1 MTNYRFLK
9 LITDLII
16 ITLIEKIKR
25 NEFEY

>member
-1 MTNYRFLK
+1 MTNFRFLK

-16 ITLIEKIKR
+16 ITLIENIKW